1 MSNAGPPIRLRPIT
15 AEDTPSVVPLLAQ
28 LGYPMTVEEAGR
40 RAREVLAAPGQALL
54 VADIAGRIAGLLHVF
69 VRPAVENPRE
79 AVVEALVVAE
89 DCRRIGVGRRLMAE
103 AERWGAER
111 DCRSVVLSSN
121 IVREPAHAFYAALG
135 YRVSATAYV
144 LRKPL
149 ARR

>member
-1 MSNAGPPIRLRPIT
+1 MSDNAAIRLRGMT
-15 AEDTPSVVPLLAQ
+15 ADDAAAAMPLLAQ
-28 LGYPMTVEEAGR
+28 LGYEMSPQEASR
-40 RAREVLAAPGQALL
+40 RVREVLAAPGHALL
-54 VADIAGRIAGLLHVF
+54 VAEIAGRIAGLLHVF
-69 VRPAVENPRE
+69 ARPAVEHPRE

-103 AERWGAER
+103 AERWGAGR

-149 ARR
+149 PPR